1 MLAPPLANERIPN
14 RPWESREKR
23 VASRSGHLLMM
34 GGGEDHLASSSVIR
48 TFVELA
54 SSNADPHIVLVTT
67 ATRYPQAAY
76 TKYEDLFRRYG
87 VPRLTALGPI
97 TSAEADDPDTVRVLQ
112 RATAVLF
119 TGGDQARIAALVG
132 SKSNDVLKSRLAAD
146 GLVVAGT
153 SAGATALGCTMIVG
167 GGGYSIT
174 PEAVHTGP
182 GLTLLPD
189 VLVDMHFTERGRFQ
203 RLLSAVAQEP
213 THLGIGIDED
223 TAVLVKDDHFE
234 VLGTGAVTVLD
245 ARAASVVSPPMEHHR
260 IAFADLRLHL
270 LQPGCLFDLSRRMV
284 VTGPWG
290 RQES

>member
-1 MLAPPLANERIPN
+1 
-14 RPWESREKR
+14 
-23 VASRSGHLLMM
+23 MM
-34 GGGEDHLASSSVIR
+34 GGGDDHSAPSPTIR

-54 SSNADPHIVLVTT
+54 GATADPHIVLVTT

-76 TKYEDLFRRYG
+76 TKYADLFRRYG
-87 VPRLTALGPI
+87 VPHVTALGPL
-97 TSAEADDPDTVRVLQ
+97 TSAEADDPSTVRALQ

-132 SKSNDVLKSRLAAD
+132 SRTNDVLKSRLAGD

-153 SAGATALGCTMIVG
+153 SAGATAMGCKMIVG

-182 GLTLLPD
+182 GLSLLPD

-203 RLLSAVAQEP
+203 RLLSAVALEP
-213 THLGIGIDED
+213 THLGVGIDED
-223 TAVLVKDDHFE
+223 TAVLVKGEQFE
-234 VLGTGAVTVLD
+234 VLGAGAVTVLD
-245 ARAASVVSPPMEHHR
+245 ASAASVVHR
-260 IAFADLRLHL
+260 PTEPDRLAFADLRLHL
-270 LQPGCLFDLSRRMV
+270 LRPGCLFDLSRRTV
-284 VTGPWG
+284 VVGPWG

>member
-1 MLAPPLANERIPN
+1 
-14 RPWESREKR
+14 
-23 VASRSGHLLMM
+23 MM
-34 GGGEDHLASSSVIR
+34 GGGEDHFAPSSAIR

-54 SSNADPHIVLVTT
+54 SANAEPHIVLVTT

-76 TKYEDLFRRYG
+76 SKYLDLFRLYG
-87 VPRLTALGPI
+87 VPHLTALGPI
-97 TSAEADDPDTVRVLQ
+97 TSAEADDPSSVRMLQ

-132 SKSNDVLKSRLAAD
+132 SKTNDVLKSRLTGE

-153 SAGATALGCTMIVG
+153 SAGATAMGCTMIVG

-174 PEAVHTGP
+174 PETVHTGP
-182 GLTLLPD
+182 GLALLPD

-203 RLLSAVAQEP
+203 RLLSAVALEP
-213 THLGIGIDED
+213 THLGVGIDED

-245 ARAASVVSPPMEHHR
+245 ARAASVVSRRTERHQL
-260 IAFADLRLHL
+260 AFADLRLHL
-270 LQPGCLFDLSRRMV
+270 LRAGCLFDLSTRRV
-284 VTGPWG
+284 IAGPSG
-290 RQES
+290 